1 MLTLAPAEHSFDNCM
16 IPKSAIITYFLARE
30 LDRAVAG
37 ALLPKVEYNKRGKT
51 FRFLFA
57 STPKL
62 HLLFSFAPPSFL
74 PAAGWPDS
82 SDTFAIWQEATPATV
97 TAVRG
102 DRRNRLITI
111 EILRA
116 SEEVAQQN
124 FRIVFELFGGQSN
137 AFLLDASGTI
147 VQALRVIEDKRRLR
161 PRALYQAPPP
171 LAEPPHFGEVLVY
184 EDHQRRY
191 ALRFDG
197 DRYEVHDA
205 NSSLSPATSP
215 LIELF
220 NSIEALDESERQFAE
235 VRRSWRNRINREIGR
250 LTQLIGKL
258 AIDLAGCAAAEQYS
272 RWGNLLMSNPQTT
285 PRDGMV
291 TVTDFD
297 SGAPVEIELLPGKSV
312 IESAASYYKT
322 AKKLQRSKP
331 LLTERIFKARAKI
344 DALADA
350 ADTIDRAGSPEALS
364 DFIRALGLS
373 TKLKRSDDD
382 APEQSR
388 YYRILRSSDGE
399 KILIGKNS
407 EGNDELT
414 FKVARSYDL
423 WFHAQQVPGSHV
435 ILVLPDKNR
444 QPSRRSIEEA
454 AAVAAFYS
462 EMRKVTQVPVIYTER
477 RYVRKMRKGAPG
489 QVTYQNV
496 KSLFIDPALPPT
508 AKRDD

>member
-1 MLTLAPAEHSFDNCM
+1 M
-16 IPKSAIITYFLARE
+16 IPKSAVITYFLARE

-37 ALLPKVEYNKRGKT
+37 TLLHKVEYNKRGKT

-57 STPKL
+57 SIPKL
-62 HLLFSFAPPSFL
+62 HLLFSFAPPGFL

-82 SDTFAIWQEATPATV
+82 SDTFAIWQEATPAIV
-97 TAVRG
+97 TAVHG
-102 DRRNRLITI
+102 DLRNRIITI
-111 EILRA
+111 ELARA
-116 SEEVAQQN
+116 SEAVAQQN

-137 AFLLDASGTI
+137 AFLLDASDMV
-147 VQALRVIEDKRRLR
+147 VQALRVIDDKRRLR

-171 LAEPPHFGEVLVY
+171 LTEPPHTGEVVAY

-191 ALRFDG
+191 TLRFDG
-197 DRYEVHDA
+197 DRYDIVDGA
-205 NSSLSPATSP
+205 RQTLSASSP
-215 LIELF
+215 LIELL

-235 VRRSWRNRINREIGR
+235 ARRSWRNRINREIGR
-250 LTQLIGKL
+250 LRQLIGKL
-258 AIDLAGCAAAEQYS
+258 EGELAGCASAEQYS
-272 RWGNLLMSNPQTT
+272 RWGDLLMSNPTAT
-285 PRDGMV
+285 PGGGLV
-291 TVTDFD
+291 TVTDFY
-297 SGAPVEIELLPGKSV
+297 SGAPVEIELLPGKSL
-312 IESAASYYKT
+312 IESAAGYYKT

-331 LLTERIFKARAKI
+331 LLAERISKARAKI
-344 DALADA
+344 DAFSEAIA
-350 ADTIDRAGSPEALS
+350 AIDRAGSPEALS
-364 DFIRALGLS
+364 DLIRVLGLS
-373 TKLKRSDDD
+373 TKLKRSDED
-382 APEQSR
+382 ASEQSK
-388 YYRILRSSDGE
+388 YYRVLRSSDGE

-462 EMRKVTQVPVIYTER
+462 DMRKVTQVPVIYTER
-477 RYVRKMRKGAPG
+477 RYVRKVRKGAPG

-496 KSLFIDPALPPT
+496 KSLFVDPALLPS
-508 AKRDD
+508 AQRKD

>member
-1 MLTLAPAEHSFDNCM
+1 M

-37 ALLPKVEYNKRGKT
+37 ALLHKVEYNKSGKT

-62 HLLFSFAPPSFL
+62 HLLFSFAPPNFL

-82 SDTFAIWQEATPATV
+82 TDTFAIWQEATPATV
-97 TAVRG
+97 TTVQG

-111 EILRA
+111 ELSRA
-116 SEEVAQQN
+116 SDEVAPQN

-147 VQALRVIEDKRRLR
+147 VQALRVIDDKRKLR

-171 LAEPPHFGEVLVY
+171 LAEPPHSGEVVVY

-191 ALRFDG
+191 ALHYDA
-197 DRYEVHDA
+197 DRYQIHDR
-205 NSSLSPATSP
+205 NGKSSHVTLP

-220 NSIEALDESERQFAE
+220 YSIEALDESERQFAE

-250 LTQLIGKL
+250 LRQLIGKL
-258 AIDLAGCAAAEQYS
+258 DIELAGCAAAEQYS
-272 RWGNLLMSNPQTT
+272 RWGDLLMGNPQAT
-285 PRDGMV
+285 PKDGLV
-291 TVTDFD
+291 TVADFY
-297 SGAPVEIELLPGKSV
+297 SGAPVEIELLPGKNI
-312 IESAASYYKT
+312 IESAAGYYQT

-331 LLTERIFKARAKI
+331 LLAERIAKARAKI

-350 ADTIDRAGSPEALS
+350 ATAVDRAGSPEALGELVKT
-364 DFIRALGLS
+364 LGLS
-373 TKLKRSDDD
+373 AKLKQPIGDS
-382 APEQSR
+382 PEQSK
-388 YYRILRSSDGE
+388 YYRIMRSSDGE
-399 KILIGKNS
+399 KILIGKSS

-414 FKVARSYDL
+414 FKIARSYDL

-462 EMRKVTQVPVIYTER
+462 DMRKVTQVPVIYTER